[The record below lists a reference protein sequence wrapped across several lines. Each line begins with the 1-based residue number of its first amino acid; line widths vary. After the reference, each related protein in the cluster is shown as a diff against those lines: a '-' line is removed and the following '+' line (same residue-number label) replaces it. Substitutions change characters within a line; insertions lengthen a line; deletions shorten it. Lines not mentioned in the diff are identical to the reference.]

1 MPGRGGGGGLG
12 KRRVA
17 ESKEEERQHMDAILS
32 IRFSCLA
39 FLAFCLLKSPPK
51 MDFFFFFFLSLSL
64 PLLLTGWRRKGGGR
78 YKPVGNG
85 ILLEEGVGDFDSYF
99 LVFFSGG
106 WGRIATTSGS
116 RGQWFLRIMR
126 GWLPAEDCM
135 PSHRG
140 AESQLC
146 LSC

>member
-1 MPGRGGGGGLG
+1 
-12 KRRVA
+12 
-17 ESKEEERQHMDAILS
+17 MDAILS

-64 PLLLTGWRRKGGGR
+64 PLLLTGWRRKGGGG

-85 ILLEEGVGDFDSYF
+85 ILLEEGVGGFDSYF